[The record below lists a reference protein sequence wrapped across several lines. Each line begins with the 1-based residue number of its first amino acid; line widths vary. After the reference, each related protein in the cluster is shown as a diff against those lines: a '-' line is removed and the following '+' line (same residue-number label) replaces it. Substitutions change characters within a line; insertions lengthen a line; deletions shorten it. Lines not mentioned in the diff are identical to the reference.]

1 MASLPHGREDSQF
14 VISSHTEETATAAHG
29 IAASCNVLAMRLAPV
44 PKSELIMTAKAAADL
59 ASSTPR
65 SRFPAS
71 GILLSLPK
79 PKNKVPIVKVFPG
92 LEKATPP
99 GKATDVV
106 PKVITVFPI
115 ASKPKWRKSPLCST
129 PSSVSDAVPSTV
141 REAKVAAD
149 AAATA
154 ATAAAAAAAS
164 ARHAATA
171 STAAADAAEAAAE
184 VAKAASSVA
193 TVMSAARRRAYRR

>member
-1 MASLPHGREDSQF
+1 MASLPHGREDSQLL
-14 VISSHTEETATAAHG
+14 ISSHTEETATAAHG

-44 PKSELIMTAKAAADL
+44 PKSELTMTAKAAPDL
-59 ASSTPR
+59 ASSTPH
-65 SRFPAS
+65 SRNSAS
-71 GILLSLPK
+71 AMGRSLPK

-92 LEKATPP
+92 LETPP
-99 GKATDVV
+99 GRMSNVV
-106 PKVITVFPI
+106 PKVIAVFPI
-115 ASKPKWRKSPLCST
+115 AAKPKWRKSPSCST

-149 AAATA
+149 AAAAA

-193 TVMSAARRRAYRR
+193 TVMSAARRRTYRR